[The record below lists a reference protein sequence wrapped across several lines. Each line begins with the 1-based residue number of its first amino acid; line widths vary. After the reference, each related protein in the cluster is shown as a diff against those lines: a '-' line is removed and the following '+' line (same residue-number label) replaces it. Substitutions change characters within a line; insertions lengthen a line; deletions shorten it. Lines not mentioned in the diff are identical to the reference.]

1 LLSQKEKE
9 FFSFEKKPLTEKP
22 HGKRKK
28 KSQTP
33 ATYMQ
38 FQDSKK
44 KSGKKQTLSPT
55 IRLPKEC
62 KETGNRVVTEEQQK
76 ELRLN
81 SNLAQI
87 RNCKS

>member
-1 LLSQKEKE
+1 MEKEK
-9 FFSFEKKPLTEKP
+9 
-22 HGKRKK
+22 RKEAK
-28 KSQTP
+28 HQP
-33 ATYMQ
+33 PICN
-38 FQDSKK
+38 SKTVK

-55 IRLPKEC
+55 LRLSKEC

>member
-9 FFSFEKKPLTEKP
+9 YFHLRRNLCQKNHREKEKRKEAKHQP
-22 HGKRKK
+22 PICNSKTVKKRGKRKLY
-28 KSQTP
+28 P
-33 ATYMQ
+33 
-38 FQDSKK
+38 
-44 KSGKKQTLSPT
+44 TL
-55 IRLPKEC
+55 RLPKEC